1 MTQNIYD
8 DESFF
13 AGYSRLPRSVEGFD
27 GAPEWP
33 TLRAMLP
40 EVSGYRAV
48 DLGCGFGWFCRWAR
62 QNGAASVLGLDVSEK
77 MLDRARAQTDDPAIT
92 YKRADLERLDLPAA
106 SFELAYSSLALHY
119 LENLEGMLR
128 VVYHALT
135 PGGWLVFSAEHPMT
149 TAPAAPGWV
158 TAADGHQTWPVD
170 NYLSEGPRSTDWLA
184 KGVIKQH
191 RTIASYLNRL
201 IGLGF
206 AISRVEEWG
215 PSSEQVTAH
224 PEWANEA
231 QRPAFLLVAAQ
242 KN

>member
-8 DESFF
+8 NESFF
-13 AGYSRLPRSVEGFD
+13 AAYSGLPRSVEGLD

-40 EVSGYRAV
+40 EVSGRRAV

-77 MLDRARAQTDDPAIT
+77 MLDRAQAETDDPAIA
-92 YKRADLERLDLPAA
+92 YQRADLERLDLPGA
-106 SFELAYSSLALHY
+106 SFDLAYSSLALHY
-119 LENLEGMLR
+119 LENLRGTLQVAYR
-128 VVYHALT
+128 ALA
-135 PGGWLVFSAEHPMT
+135 PGGRLVFSAEHPMT
-149 TAPAAPGWV
+149 TAPNAPGWM

-184 KGVIKQH
+184 EGVIKQH
-191 RTIASYLNRL
+191 RTIASYLNLL

-206 AISRVEEWG
+206 TISRVEEWG
-215 PSSEQVTAH
+215 PSLEQIAAH

-231 QRPAFLLVAAQ
+231 QRPAFLLVAAR